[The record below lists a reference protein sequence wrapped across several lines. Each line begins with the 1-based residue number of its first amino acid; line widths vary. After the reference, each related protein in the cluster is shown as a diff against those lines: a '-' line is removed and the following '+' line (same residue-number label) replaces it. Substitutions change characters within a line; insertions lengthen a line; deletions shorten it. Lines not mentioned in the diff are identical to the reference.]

1 MFNGRLYF
9 VQAELT
15 QGSGYFGQYMPTYHL
30 NAMTWEEAFPVLPF
44 ENWPA
49 DIFMLAA
56 TQMESG
62 NGIISGLVT
71 ELETRGIMHDVVVM
85 LLDENHNPLMY
96 QRSDEQGQF
105 SFGNLPMGTYIIHAE
120 IMGIHTVQSEITLD
134 ELNSEASVEVQV
146 SGSEVNVVYG
156 IGETLLI
163 EKVGEVYPNPVTA
176 LSNIDITVA
185 QPVKIDMMLYSQ
197 NGQLISANAF
207 SLDKGTHS
215 IRPGIDN
222 LPAGLYLLRI
232 SASNGESISRKIV
245 KMQ

>member
-1 MFNGRLYF
+1 
-9 VQAELT
+9 
-15 QGSGYFGQYMPTYHL
+15 
-30 NAMTWEEAFPVLPF
+30 
-44 ENWPA
+44 
-49 DIFMLAA
+49 
-56 TQMESG
+56 
-62 NGIISGLVT
+62 
-71 ELETRGIMHDVVVM
+71 
-85 LLDENHNPLMY
+85 MY